1 MTPRQIASVSTAR
14 HKSRNFPHGWYWHVV
29 LHDNAGAELVAV
41 PCASQDEAR
50 RVAALS
56 AAAHGARLEEE

>member
-1 MTPRQIASVSTAR
+1 MIPRQIASIGTVYMRQAFGTPA
-14 HKSRNFPHGWYWHVV
+14 WHIV
-29 LHDNAGAELVAV
+29 LRDPAGAALVAV